1 MNASVCAEAITGEA
15 RHQRRFIPMI
25 SFNLSDEQKMVRD
38 TIGGFAIEQIRPAA
52 RIADESG
59 LIPAELLARAWEL
72 GLVRGCLPENVG
84 GYGDPRVAVTGAI
97 IAEELAYGDLSVA
110 LHALAPRLLAFPL
123 TEMGTDAQR
132 TRYLPPFAGDSFV
145 AATAALMEPA
155 FDFDPAEMRTTTQR
169 ASGDYVINGAK
180 CCVPLAT
187 DSEVILAYAASNP
200 DGGFAGVEAFLVQ
213 RDSPGLRV
221 SGREKNMGLKGLATF
236 ELTFDQC
243 RVPAA
248 NRLGGEQGINFSRLL
263 SQSRV
268 AMAAMAVGVARAA
281 FDYARDYAKERKA
294 FGAPIAT
301 KQAIAFMLAEMAVEV
316 DATRLLALEAASWL
330 DKGDDAVKQSYQ
342 ARNYAAAAVLM
353 VADNAVQILGG
364 HGYIREHPVEM
375 WLRNARAFG
384 VVDGLAIV

>member
-1 MNASVCAEAITGEA
+1 
-15 RHQRRFIPMI
+15 MI
-25 SFNLSDEQKMVRD
+25 SFDLSDEQKMVRD
-38 TIGGFAIEQIRPAA
+38 TVAAFAVEQIRPAA
-52 RIADESG
+52 RTADESG
-59 LIPAELLARAWEL
+59 LIPSELLAKAWEL
-72 GLVRGCLPENVG
+72 GLVRGCLPETVG
-84 GYGDPRVAVTGAI
+84 GYGDPRLAVTGAI
-97 IAEELAYGDLSVA
+97 IAEELAYGDLSFA

-123 TEMGTDAQR
+123 IEMGTDVQR
-132 TRYLPPFAGDSFV
+132 SRYLPPLAADSFV

-155 FDFDPAEMRTTTQR
+155 FDFDPSDMSTR
-169 ASGDYVINGAK
+169 ARRSSGDYVIDGAK
-180 CCVPLAT
+180 CYVPLALE
-187 DSEVILAYAASNP
+187 SEVILAYAASSP
-200 DGGFAGVEAFLVQ
+200 DSGLAGVDGFLVP
-213 RDSPGLRV
+213 RDSAGLKI

-243 RVPAA
+243 RLPAE
-248 NRLGGEQGINFSRLL
+248 NRLGGERGINFVRLL

-301 KQAIAFMLAEMAVEV
+301 KQAIAFMLAEMSIEV
-316 DATRLLALEAASWL
+316 DAMRLLAWEAGSWL

-342 ARNYAAAAVLM
+342 ARNYAASAALM

>member
-1 MNASVCAEAITGEA
+1 VAA
-15 RHQRRFIPMI
+15 
-25 SFNLSDEQKMVRD
+25 
-38 TIGGFAIEQIRPAA
+38 FAVEQIRPAA

-59 LIPAELLARAWEL
+59 LIPSELLAKAWEL

-97 IAEELAYGDLSVA
+97 IAEELAYGDLSFA

-123 TEMGTDAQR
+123 VEMGTDAQR
-132 TRYLPPFAGDSFV
+132 TRYLPPLAADSFV

-155 FDFDPAEMRTTTQR
+155 FDFDPADMSTMVQHRSDE
-169 ASGDYVINGAK
+169 YVINGAK
-180 CCVPLAT
+180 CYVPLAM
-187 DSEVILAYAASNP
+187 DSEVILTYAASRP
-200 DGGFAGVEAFLVQ
+200 DGGFGGVEGFLVP
-213 RDSPGLRV
+213 RDSPGLKI
-221 SGREKNMGLKGLATF
+221 SAREKNMGLKGLATF

-243 RVPAA
+243 PVPNE
-248 NRLGGEQGINFSRLL
+248 NRLGGEHGINFARLL

-281 FDYARDYAKERKA
+281 FDYSRDYAKERKA
-294 FGAPIAT
+294 FGAPIAS
-301 KQAIAFMLAEMAVEV
+301 KQAIAFMLAEMSIEV
-316 DATRLLALEAASWL
+316 DAMRLLAWEAASWL
-330 DKGDDAVKQSYQ
+330 DKGDDAIKQSYQ
-342 ARNYAAAAVLM
+342 ARNYAAAASLM

>member
-1 MNASVCAEAITGEA
+1 
-15 RHQRRFIPMI
+15 MI
-25 SFNLSDEQKMVRD
+25 SFDLSDEQKMVRD
-38 TIGGFAIEQIRPAA
+38 TVAAFAVEQIRPAA
-52 RIADESG
+52 RAADESG
-59 LIPAELLARAWEL
+59 LIPSELLAKAWEL
-72 GLVRGCLPENVG
+72 GLVRGCLPETVG

-97 IAEELAYGDLSVA
+97 IAEELAYGDLSFA

-123 TEMGTDAQR
+123 IEMGTDVQR
-132 TRYLPPFAGDSFV
+132 SRYLPPLAADSFV

-155 FDFDPAEMRTTTQR
+155 FDFDPADMSTMARR
-169 ASGDYVINGAK
+169 SSGDYVIDGAK
-180 CCVPLAT
+180 CYVPLALE
-187 DSEVILAYAASNP
+187 SGVILAYAARSP
-200 DGGFAGVEAFLVQ
+200 DSGFAGVDGFLVP
-213 RDSPGLRV
+213 RDSAGLKI

-243 RVPAA
+243 RVPAE
-248 NRLGGEQGINFSRLL
+248 NRLGGEHGINFARLL

-281 FDYARDYAKERKA
+281 FDYARDYAKERTA

-301 KQAIAFMLAEMAVEV
+301 KQAIAFMLAEMSIEV
-316 DATRLLALEAASWL
+316 DAMRLLAWEAASWL

-342 ARNYAAAAVLM
+342 ARNYAAGAALM

-375 WLRNARAFG
+375 WLRNARAFA
-384 VVDGLAIV
+384 VIEGLAVV

>member
-1 MNASVCAEAITGEA
+1 
-15 RHQRRFIPMI
+15 MI
-25 SFNLSDEQKMVRD
+25 SFDLSDEQKMVRD
-38 TIGGFAIEQIRPAA
+38 TVAAFGIEQIRPAA

-59 LIPAELLARAWEL
+59 SIPSDLLAKAWEL

-84 GYGDPRVAVTGAI
+84 GCGDPRVAVTGAI
-97 IAEELAYGDLSVA
+97 VAEELAYGDLAVA

-132 TRYLPPFAGDSFV
+132 TRHLPPLAADRFV

-155 FDFDPAEMRTTTQR
+155 FDFDPADMHTTARRT
-169 ASGDYVINGAK
+169 SGDYVIDGAK
-180 CCVPLAT
+180 CYVPLAE
-187 DSEVILAYAASNP
+187 DSEMILVYAASSA
-200 DGGFAGVEAFLVQ
+200 DSGLAGVDGFLVL
-213 RDSPGLRV
+213 RNSPGLKI

-236 ELTFDQC
+236 ELAFDHC
-243 RVPAA
+243 RVPAE
-248 NRLGGEQGINFSRLL
+248 NRLGGEQRINFARLV

-294 FGAPIAT
+294 FGVPIAT
-301 KQAIAFMLAEMAVEV
+301 KQAIAFMLAEMVIEV
-316 DATRLLALEAASWL
+316 DAMRLLAWEAASWL
-330 DKGDDAVKQSYQ
+330 DKGHDAVKQSYQ
-342 ARNYAAAAVLM
+342 ARNYAAAAALM

-384 VVDGLAIV
+384 VIDGLAIV